1 MDLREAL
8 IKTST
13 IMKTKEF
20 SMDVQK
26 IYLDIISQYLKSLQ
40 FKSVIVGDESAKA
53 YLLRLKQLGKD
64 SRLIDIYTECI
75 DFFLKNVLVVESVNS
90 ETLEPS
96 LEIVKLKKEKKEKKI
111 PLVLSVKE
119 VLSILECIRNPS
131 HNLIISFIYS
141 TGIRLSELINLK
153 RCDIDFDNNRV
164 IIKSKSGKK
173 DRTTLLSKKI
183 KYRLIDYISENE
195 FKTKYL
201 FETNRSTKY
210 SKGGVQKIVRENSKF
225 TKKNVSPQTFRHSF
239 AVHLIESG
247 IDVHYVRKLLGHSKL
262 ETTMI
267 YMKLIDCEV
276 LDNIV
281 SPFDVL

>member
-8 IKTST
+8 IKTSD

-40 FKSVIVGDESAKA
+40 FKSVFIGDESAKA
-53 YLLRLKQLGKD
+53 YLFRLKQLRKD
-64 SRLIDIYTECI
+64 SRLIEIYTECI
-75 DFFLKNVLVVESVNS
+75 DFFLKNVLVIESVSS

-96 LEIVKLKKEKKEKKI
+96 LEIIKLKKEKKL

-119 VLSILECIRNPS
+119 VLSILECIKNPN
-131 HNLIISFIYS
+131 HNLMISFIYS
-141 TGIRLSELINLK
+141 TGIRLSELINLE
-153 RCDIDFDNNRV
+153 RCDIDFDSSRV
-164 IIKSKSGKK
+164 IIKSKNGKK

-210 SKGGVQKIVRENSKF
+210 SKAGVQKIVRENSKF

-239 AVHLIESG
+239 AVHLLESG
-247 IDVHYVRKLLGHSKL
+247 VDVHYVKKLLGHSKL

-267 YMKLIDCEV
+267 YMKLIDCDV
-276 LDNIV
+276 LDSIV